1 MEGNESEEMQKHNHK
16 VDTGHLLSGVEVG
29 IPSKV
34 SLGDL
39 DEVQVLEECYYLMD
53 ASQDEEEKSR

>member
-16 VDTGHLLSGVEVG
+16 VDTGHVLSGVEVG

-39 DEVQVLEECYYLMD
+39 DEVQVFEEYCYLMD
-53 ASQDEEEKSR
+53 ASQDEEEKCR